1 MKKYLPYVNYIA
13 AGAGV
18 LGALLRRWTLSGGA
32 DGRGLYPAGHP
43 GWICYLA
50 LISAAL
56 IAIFLMTRKCGEA
69 SDWASNFPGGI
80 LPALGHVLAA
90 GGIGLH
96 SVSQLQSTGTLHF
109 LSCWLGFF
117 AAAALLVLAWQNFQ
131 KKPPMSM
138 AYLLPCLYFGL
149 QLFLLGRTF
158 STETQL
164 LRFLPQLLAMGA
176 SALASY
182 QFWGFAVGLGNREKS
197 LFWSLSAACL
207 CLSAAPDAHVMYA
220 LVGLWHLLS
229 HCALTVAP
237 IAPEQPPEAPEEK
250 TEE

>member
-1 MKKYLPYVNYIA
+1 MKKYLPYVNYVA

-18 LGALLRRWTLSGGA
+18 LGGLLRRWALSGGA

-43 GWICYLA
+43 GWIGYLA

-56 IAIFLMTRKCGEA
+56 IGIYLITRKCGETP
-69 SDWASNFPGGI
+69 DWAPNFPGGI
-80 LPALGHVLAA
+80 FPALGHVLAA

-96 SVSQLQSTGTLHF
+96 SVSQLQATETLP
-109 LSCWLGFF
+109 LLACWLGFF
-117 AAAALLVLAWQNFQ
+117 TAAALLTLAWQCFQ
-131 KKPPMSM
+131 GKAPMSM
-138 AYLLPCLYFGL
+138 AYLLPCLYFAL
-149 QLFLLGRTF
+149 QLFLLGRVF

-176 SALASY
+176 SALAGY
-182 QFWGFAVGLGNREKS
+182 QLWGFAVGLGSREKS

-207 CLSAAPDAHVMYA
+207 CLSAAPGAHVMYA

-229 HCALTVAP
+229 HCALTLAP
-237 IAPEQPPEAPEEK
+237 APSEQSPEIPEEE
-250 TEE
+250 TGE

>member
-18 LGALLRRWTLSGGA
+18 LGALLRRWTLSGGT

-43 GWICYLA
+43 GWICYLV

-56 IAIFLMTRKCGEA
+56 IAIFLTTRKCGEA
-69 SDWASNFPGGI
+69 PDWEPNFLGGI
-80 LPALGHVLAA
+80 FPALGHVLAA
-90 GGIGLH
+90 VGIGLH
-96 SVSQLQSTGTLHF
+96 SVSQLQGTGILQF

-117 AAAALLVLAWQNFQ
+117 TAAALVVLAWQHFQ
-131 KKPPMSM
+131 KKAPMSM

-149 QLFLLGRTF
+149 QLFLLGRAF

-182 QFWGFAVGLGNREKS
+182 QLWGFAVGLGSREKS

-207 CLSAAPDAHVMYA
+207 CLSAAPDAHVIYI

-229 HCALTVAP
+229 HCALAVAP
-237 IAPEQPPEAPEEK
+237 TLPEQPPEAPEAE
-250 TEE
+250 TQE

>member
-1 MKKYLPYVNYIA
+1 MKKYLPYVNYVA

-18 LGALLRRWTLSGGA
+18 LGALLRRWVLSVGA
-32 DGRGLYPAGHP
+32 DGRGLYPAAHP
-43 GWICYLA
+43 GWVGYLV

-56 IAIFLMTRKCGEA
+56 IGIYLITRKCDEA

-80 LPALGHVLAA
+80 FPALGHVLAA

-96 SVSQLQSTGTLHF
+96 SVSQLQATGTLHF

-117 AAAALLVLAWQNFQ
+117 TAAALLVLAWQHFQ
-131 KKPPMSM
+131 RKAPMSM
-138 AYLLPCLYFGL
+138 AYLLPCLYFSL
-149 QLFLLGRTF
+149 QLFLLGRAF

-182 QFWGFAVGLGNREKS
+182 QLWGFAVGLGSREKG
-197 LFWSLSAACL
+197 LYWSLSAACL

-229 HCALTVAP
+229 HCALTLAP
-237 IAPEQPPEAPEEK
+237 APLEQSPETPAEE
-250 TEE
+250 TGE